1 MILLIWLLM
10 QRGVRAFSY
19 LSSRYPHYYI
29 SYAIASLF
37 LRLDNLEYIIL
48 NQRKI
53 GEQKLSST
61 QRIALEPYAQSTN
74 RK

>member
-19 LSSRYPHYYI
+19 LSSRYPHSYI

-37 LRLDNLEYIIL
+37 LRLDNSEYIIL
-48 NQRKI
+48 NQERK
-53 GEQKLSST
+53 ESRSYHLLN
-61 QRIALEPYAQSTN
+61 ALL
-74 RK
+74 